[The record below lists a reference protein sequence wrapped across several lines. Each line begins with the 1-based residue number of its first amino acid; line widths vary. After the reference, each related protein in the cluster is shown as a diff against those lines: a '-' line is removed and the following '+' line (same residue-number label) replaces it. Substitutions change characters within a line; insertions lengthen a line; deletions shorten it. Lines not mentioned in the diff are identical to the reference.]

1 MPDKIKNEIIDGLIE
16 KLKEIKENGKDLQ
29 INITPDMVN
38 EVKFV
43 DGTMFAQKEININ
56 IIYDQL
62 YTKNENEISDTWKP
76 YRKGDDK

>member
-29 INITPDMVN
+29 INVTPDMVN
-38 EVKFV
+38 EVKLV

-56 IIYDQL
+56 IIYEQL
-62 YTKNENEISDTWKP
+62 YTKNENEILDTWKP
-76 YRKGDDK
+76 YKKGDDK

>member
-76 YRKGDDK
+76 YRKRR